1 MNSKMNMRFWWNQ
14 IEVTTKTK
22 MIWSE
27 EKIFVTNEDL
37 DSQMNL
43 DESEDE
49 DQ

>member
-1 MNSKMNMRFWWNQ
+1 MSSKMNMRFWWDQ
-14 IEVTTKTK
+14 IEVTTTDEDSLIKRKT
-22 MIWSE
+22 
-27 EKIFVTNEDL
+27 FVTNEDL